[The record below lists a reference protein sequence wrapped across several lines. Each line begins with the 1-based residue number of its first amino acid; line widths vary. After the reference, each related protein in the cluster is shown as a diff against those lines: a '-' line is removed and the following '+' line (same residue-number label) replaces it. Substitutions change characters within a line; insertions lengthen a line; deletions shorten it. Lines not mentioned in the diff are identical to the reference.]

1 MFLMINIGIAEVA
14 LIIICTLIFWGIAFL
29 ISYYKSPYAMS
40 IRSAP
45 LIYLPRT
52 DYISRI
58 YDNIKPDDHRSRAI
72 FCLITS
78 TDLTITLLL
87 AFIACLLWINVKSVG
102 QDVLNI
108 YCFFLLIFVI
118 LNGVVTMV
126 LIEKLVDR
134 GIIVSILP

>member
-1 MFLMINIGIAEVA
+1 MINIGIAEVA

-40 IRSAP
+40 IHSAP

-52 DYISRI
+52 DHISRI

-78 TDLTITLLL
+78 SELTITLLL
-87 AFIACLLWINVKSVG
+87 AFIACLLWINITSVG
-102 QDVLNI
+102 QEVLNI

-118 LNGVVTMV
+118 LEGVVTMV
-126 LIEKLVDR
+126 LIEKLVER
-134 GIIVSILP
+134 GIIVSIES